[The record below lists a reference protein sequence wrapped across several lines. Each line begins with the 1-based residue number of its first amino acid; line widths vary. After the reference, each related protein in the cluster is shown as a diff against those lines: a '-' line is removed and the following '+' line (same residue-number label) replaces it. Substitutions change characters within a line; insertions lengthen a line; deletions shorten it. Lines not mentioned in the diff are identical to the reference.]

1 MSARAGWS
9 AAQIGY
15 CSNVHPARDVA
26 GLESSILQHFQGVR
40 RQRGLAVQDSGL
52 WISAQ
57 AAAELQQPAVREAF
71 LGLLHD
77 SGMRLTS
84 LNGFPYGQFHQGA
97 VKAEVYRP
105 TWAEPQRLEYSL
117 QLAELLA
124 AALPLDCQQGVISSV
139 PLGYAALWDDAQQQ
153 QAEAQLLQL
162 TAGLASL
169 HRRSG
174 KKILLCLEM
183 EPDCVLEN
191 TDQAIAFFQRWK
203 ATDPHHQYLAL
214 CFDVCHQA
222 VVFEDCYQSLQR
234 LLQARIPVG
243 KIQLSNALI
252 CHLPVTDLARREQVL
267 QALGNFA
274 EATYLHQVKARDRK
288 GQLLAWADLP
298 KALQA
303 VEPVQGQCPELRI
316 HFHVPLFSEQFLL
329 PELNGSQ
336 QALMRTFD
344 FLAAHPQCQ
353 PVLEVET
360 YSWNVLPGTLRPD
373 TEQALLQGIA
383 AELQWVE
390 QQLRQ
395 RHLLHGQ
402 SSPMEAPAHA
412 L

>member
-1 MSARAGWS
+1 MSARGGWS

-26 GLESSILQHFQGVR
+26 GLQASIQEHFQGVR

-57 AAAELQQPAVREAF
+57 AAAELQQPQVREAL
-71 LGLLHD
+71 LGTLHD
-77 SGMRLTS
+77 CGVRLTS

-97 VKAEVYRP
+97 VKAEVYQP

-117 QLAELLA
+117 QLAHFLA
-124 AALPLDCQQGVISSV
+124 LALPLDCQQGVISSV
-139 PLGYAALWDDAQQQ
+139 PLGYAATWDEAQQQ
-153 QAEAQLLQL
+153 RAEEQLRQL
-162 TAGLASL
+162 TAELASL
-169 HRRSG
+169 HRHSG

-191 TDQAIAFFQRWK
+191 TDQALAFFKRWQ
-203 ATDPHHQYLAL
+203 ASDPHHAYLAL

-234 LLQARIPVG
+234 LLEARVPVG

-252 CHLPVTDLARREQVL
+252 CQLPLADRQRREQVL
-267 QALGNFA
+267 QALGKFA
-274 EATYLHQVKARDRK
+274 EATYLHQVKARDTR

-298 KALQA
+298 AALQA
-303 VEPVQGQCPELRI
+303 IEPAQGQCPELRI

-329 PELNGSQ
+329 AELSGSQ

-344 FLAAHPQCQ
+344 FLARHPHFQ

-360 YSWNVLPGTLRPD
+360 YSWNVLPGALRPD
-373 TEQALLQGIA
+373 TEQALLHGIA

-390 QQLRQ
+390 AQLHQ
-395 RHLLHGQ
+395 RHLLRTLH
-402 SSPMEAPAHA
+402 SSLEASAHA

>member
-9 AAQIGY
+9 ATQIGY

-26 GLESSILQHFQGVR
+26 GLRASIVEHFQGVR
-40 RQRGLAVQDSGL
+40 RQRGLALQDSGL

-57 AAAELQQPAVREAF
+57 AAAELQTPTVREAF
-71 LGLLHD
+71 FELLRDCGL
-77 SGMRLTS
+77 RLTS

-117 QLAELLA
+117 QLAHLLA
-124 AALPLDCQQGVISSV
+124 AALPVDCTQGVISSV
-139 PLGYAALWDDAQQQ
+139 PLGYAATWNQAQQQ
-153 QAEAQLLQL
+153 KAEAQLRQL
-162 TAGLASL
+162 TAELASL
-169 HRRSG
+169 HRHSG
-174 KKILLCLEM
+174 KKIILCLEM

-191 TDQAIAFFQRWK
+191 TDQAIAFFQHWH
-203 ATDPHHQYLAL
+203 ATDPHHSYLAL

-234 LLQARIPVG
+234 LLQAHIPVG

-252 CHLPVTDLARREQVL
+252 CHLPFSDRQRREQVL

-274 EATYLHQVKARDRK
+274 EATYLHQVKARNID

-298 KALQA
+298 AALQA
-303 VEPVQGQCPELRI
+303 LEPTQEQCAELRV
-316 HFHVPLFSEQFLL
+316 HFHVPLFSEQLL
-329 PELNGSQ
+329 LAELCGSQ
-336 QALMRTFD
+336 QALQQTFD
-344 FLAAHPQCQ
+344 FLAQHPHFQ

-360 YSWNVLPGTLRPD
+360 YSWNVLPEVLRPD
-373 TEQALLQGIA
+373 SQQGLLQGIA
-383 AELQWVE
+383 AELHWVE
-390 QQLRQ
+390 KQLRQ
-395 RHLLHGQ
+395 RHLLRLQ
-402 SSPMEAPAHA
+402 ATSLESPAHV

>member
-26 GLESSILQHFQGVR
+26 GLESSIRQHFQGVR

-57 AAAELQQPAVREAF
+57 AAAELQQPAVRESF

-105 TWAEPQRLEYSL
+105 NWAEPQRLEYSL

-203 ATDPHHQYLAL
+203 ATAPHHQYLAL

-303 VEPVQGQCPELRI
+303 VEPVHGQCPELRI

>member
-1 MSARAGWS
+1 MSARAGWN

-26 GLESSILQHFQGVR
+26 GLRASIQEHFQGVR

-57 AAAELQQPAVREAF
+57 AAAELQVPEVREAF
-71 LGLLHD
+71 IELLHD
-77 SGMRLTS
+77 CGLRLTS
-84 LNGFPYGQFHQGA
+84 LNGFPYGQFHEGA

-117 QLAELLA
+117 QLAHLLA

-139 PLGYAALWDDAQQQ
+139 PFGYAATWDEAQQQ
-153 QAEAQLLQL
+153 QAETHLRQL
-162 TAGLASL
+162 TAELASL
-169 HRRSG
+169 HRSSG
-174 KKILLCLEM
+174 RKILMCLEM

-191 TDQAIAFFQRWK
+191 TDQALAFFKHWQ
-203 ATDPHHQYLAL
+203 ATDPHHGYLAL

-234 LLQARIPVG
+234 LLDARVPVG

-252 CHLPVTDLARREQVL
+252 CQLPFADRPRRQQVL

-274 EATYLHQVKARDRK
+274 EATYLHQVKARDMA

-298 KALQA
+298 GALDA
-303 VEPVQGQCPELRI
+303 AEPAQGQCPELRI

-329 PELNGSQ
+329 AELSGSQ
-336 QALMRTFD
+336 QALLRTFD
-344 FLAAHPQCQ
+344 FLAAHPNFQ

-360 YSWNVLPGTLRPD
+360 YSWNVLPGALRPD
-373 TEQALLQGIA
+373 SEQALLQGIA

-390 QQLRQ
+390 GQLRQ
-395 RHLLHGQ
+395 RHLLRTH
-402 SSPMEAPAHA
+402 SSALEAPAHA
-412 L
+412 F

>member
-1 MSARAGWS
+1 MSALAGWS

-57 AAAELQQPAVREAF
+57 AAAELQQPAVRESF

-234 LLQARIPVG
+234 LLQARVPVG

-303 VEPVQGQCPELRI
+303 VEAVQGQCPELRI

>member
-57 AAAELQQPAVREAF
+57 AAAELQQPAVRESF

-288 GQLLAWADLP
+288 GQMLAWADLP

-303 VEPVQGQCPELRI
+303 VEAVQGQCRELRI